1 MNNPYWRVVLD
12 YGTRREYIP
21 VHSSEFAAN
30 LIANNYRLLAKANH
44 FDAIAITVERVV
56 VVNNIIRKV
65 G

>member
-1 MNNPYWRVVLD
+1 MNNPYWRVVIN
-12 YGTRREYIP
+12 YGTRREYVP

-30 LIANNYRLLAKANH
+30 LIAKNYRLIAKANG
-44 FDAIAITVERVV
+44 DTVTTITVERVI